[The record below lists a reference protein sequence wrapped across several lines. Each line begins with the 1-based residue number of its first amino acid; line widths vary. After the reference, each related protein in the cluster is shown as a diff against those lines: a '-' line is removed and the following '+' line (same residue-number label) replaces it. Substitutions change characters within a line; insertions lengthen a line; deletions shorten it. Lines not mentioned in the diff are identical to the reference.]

1 MKFFNIILKI
11 IIISIVIIFAFG
23 CASTGSTTVTRVSV
37 EKQQDLRGTWNDTD
51 SQLVA
56 QQMVK
61 DMIYRPWITDF
72 ITENDRKPVV
82 ILGHIRNKTT
92 EHINTDT
99 FINDMEREL
108 INSGKIKFVAASKE
122 RIQVLEE
129 RYYQQSHASDETAKS
144 LAQETG
150 ADFMLLGTLSSI
162 IDSNG
167 GKMVKYYQV
176 DLSLVNVESNEKVWI
191 GTKKIKKI
199 IKRSKYS
206 W

>member
-1 MKFFNIILKI
+1 MRFFNIIVKLAI
-11 IIISIVIIFAFG
+11 VFVVILSIFG
-23 CASTGSTTVTRVSV
+23 CASTSPTTVTRVNV
-37 EKQQDLRGTWNDTD
+37 EKRQDLRGTWNDTD

-61 DMIYRPWITDF
+61 DMIYRSWITDF
-72 ITENDRKPVV
+72 IMENDRKPVV
-82 ILGHIRNKTT
+82 IVGHIKNKST

-99 FINDMEREL
+99 FINDIEREL
-108 INSGKIKFVAASKE
+108 VNSGKVKFVAATKE

-150 ADFMLLGTLSSI
+150 SDFMLVGTLSSI
-162 IDSNG
+162 IDAVG
-167 GKMVKYYQV
+167 GKSVKYYQI

-191 GTKKIKKI
+191 GTKKIKKM